1 MTNRPMS
8 LFALHGSLDLA
19 ERIASRLEVAIA
31 QHEERGFEDGEHK
44 ARPLHDVRGHDVF
57 VLHSLFGDESE
68 SGNDKLC
75 RLLFFCGA
83 LKDSG
88 AECVS
93 VITPYL
99 CYARKDRRTKPHDP
113 IITRYVAAM
122 FEAMRI
128 DRLIAVEVH
137 NVAAFENAFRCPT
150 WHIESA
156 PLLAAH
162 FAPLLRGEKIVAVS
176 PDAGGAK
183 RAEQFR
189 QHMEQLAQQDVG
201 SAYME
206 KYRSGGVVSGEL
218 LAGDVNGKVAVIID
232 DLIST
237 GGTLVRAAKACRAAG
252 ATKVYAAA
260 AHGLFVGGAPEL
272 FAAADLDGITVVNT
286 VPPFRVRPEIAR
298 QRLTVLDIGDAVARV
313 IAVCRDGH

>member
-19 ERIASRLEVAIA
+19 ERIAGRLEVAIA
-31 QHEERGFEDGEHK
+31 QHEERSFEDGEHK

-122 FEAMRI
+122 FEAMRRCTMSRPSRTHFVVRPGTWKAPPSWPRI
-128 DRLIAVEVH
+128 SPRGCGGRKSWPFHRTPAGPSGRNSSASIW
-137 NVAAFENAFRCPT
+137 NNWPNRMSAAPT
-150 WHIESA
+150 W
-156 PLLAAH
+156 
-162 FAPLLRGEKIVAVS
+162 K
-176 PDAGGAK
+176 
-183 RAEQFR
+183 
-189 QHMEQLAQQDVG
+189 
-201 SAYME
+201 
-206 KYRSGGVVSGEL
+206 
-218 LAGDVNGKVAVIID
+218 
-232 DLIST
+232 ST
-237 GGTLVRAAKACRAAG
+237 
-252 ATKVYAAA
+252 AAA
-260 AHGLFVGGAPEL
+260 ALS
-272 FAAADLDGITVVNT
+272 AASRSPVTLT
-286 VPPFRVRPEIAR
+286 AR
-298 QRLTVLDIGDAVARV
+298 LR
-313 IAVCRDGH
+313 